1 MDSLINFTF
10 VPFKT
15 HDDIINYISASD
27 YMTNGGKKGI
37 CFGFSVL
44 EKNSTDI
51 DIKLV
56 FNDREQE
63 PESR

>member
-1 MDSLINFTF
+1 MGSLINFTF

-27 YMTNGGKKGI
+27 YMMNGGKKGV

-44 EKNSTDI
+44 EKNSSDI

-56 FNDREQE
+56 FNDHEQE
-63 PESR
+63 PDAR